1 MFAKQNRPG
10 ACSAL
15 EARLE
20 DYLGGR
26 LDSRES
32 AEVEVHTRTCPRC
45 AAALETARASAPI
58 LAILA
63 AQPEA
68 APSPFFVTR
77 VMAAIRGEQ
86 RESEVW
92 KPVERAA
99 WRLCWVAAAVVL
111 ILAGFMLR
119 MESAGSALPSAQ
131 QSQIQA
137 LVNVPM
143 PQPGSQDD
151 TFLLVASDDNGR

>member
-10 ACSAL
+10 ACSAF

-32 AEVEVHTRTCPRC
+32 AEVEIHTRTCPRC
-45 AAALETARASAPI
+45 AAALETARSAGPFI
-58 LAILA
+58 NVLQAQA
-63 AQPEA
+63 AA

-86 RESEVW
+86 RESEAW
-92 KPVERAA
+92 KPIERAA

-119 MESAGSALPSAQ
+119 FENAGPMLPSAQ

-137 LVNVPM
+137 LVNVPI

>member
-1 MFAKQNRPG
+1 MFEKQKPEG

-20 DYLGGR
+20 DYLGGN
-26 LDSRES
+26 LGPREA
-32 AEVEVHTRTCPRC
+32 AEVEIPPRSCPRC
-45 AAALETARASAPI
+45 AAALETARSAAP
-58 LAILA
+58 LLGALA
-63 AQPEA
+63 ARPA
-68 APSPFFVTR
+68 AVPGPFFVAR
-77 VMAAIRGEQ
+77 VMAGIRGEE
-86 RESEVW
+86 RDIW

-99 WRLCWVAAAVVL
+99 WRLCWGATAAGL
-111 ILAGFMLR
+111 ILAGVMFHLER
-119 MESAGSALPSAQ
+119 SGPVFPSAQ

-151 TFLLVASDDNGR
+151 SYLLVASDDNGR

>member
-1 MFAKQNRPG
+1 MFAKHRSAG

-32 AEVEVHTRTCPRC
+32 AEVEIHARSCPRC
-45 AAALETARASAPI
+45 AAALETARAATPLVAVLSAGPV
-58 LAILA
+58 
-63 AQPEA
+63 A
-68 APSPFFVTR
+68 APNPFFVTR

-86 RESEVW
+86 REGEVW
-92 KPVERAA
+92 KPIERAA

-119 MESAGSALPSAQ
+119 METSPPVLASAQ

>member
-1 MFAKQNRPG
+1 MFAKQDRPG

-32 AEVEVHTRTCPRC
+32 AEVEVHTRSCPRC
-45 AAALETARASAPI
+45 AAALETAKASAPI
-58 LAILA
+58 LAVLSA
-63 AQPEA
+63 RPVAEPN
-68 APSPFFVTR
+68 PFFVTR
-77 VMAAIRGEQ
+77 VMATIRGEQ

-92 KPVERAA
+92 KPIERAA
-99 WRLCWVAAAVVL
+99 WRLCWIAAAVVL

-119 MESAGSALPSAQ
+119 VATTPPVSAQ
-131 QSQIQA
+131 QNQIQA
-137 LVNVPM
+137 LVSVPM

>member
-1 MFAKQNRPG
+1 MFAKQDRPG

-32 AEVEVHTRTCPRC
+32 AEVEVHTRSCPRC
-45 AAALETARASAPI
+45 AAALETARASAPL
-58 LAILA
+58 LAVLSA
-63 AQPEA
+63 RPVP
-68 APSPFFVTR
+68 APNPFFVTR

-99 WRLCWVAAAVVL
+99 WRLCWIAAAVVL
-111 ILAGFMLR
+111 ILTGFMLR
-119 MESAGSALPSAQ
+119 VETAPPVSAQ

-137 LVNVPM
+137 LVSVPM

-151 TFLLVASDDNGR
+151 TYLLVASDDNGR

>member
-1 MFAKQNRPG
+1 MFRRQRLEG
-10 ACSAL
+10 ACTAL

-26 LDSRES
+26 LGSREAS
-32 AEVEVHTRTCPRC
+32 EVEIHTRSCARC
-45 AAALETARASAPI
+45 AAALETARAAAP
-58 LAILA
+58 LVGALA
-63 AQPEA
+63 ARPTA
-68 APSPFFVTR
+68 APSPFFVSR

-86 RESEVW
+86 RERDLW

-99 WRLCWVAAAVVL
+99 WRLCWLAAAAVL
-111 ILAGFMLR
+111 ILAAVMFHFERTGAVL
-119 MESAGSALPSAQ
+119 SGPQ

-151 TFLLVASDDNGR
+151 TYLLVASDDNGR

>member
-1 MFAKQNRPG
+1 MFAKKDRPG
-10 ACSAL
+10 ACTAL

-45 AAALETARASAPI
+45 AHAVEIAKAAGPI
-58 LAILA
+58 LAVLRS
-63 AQPEA
+63 QPEPA
-68 APSPFFVTR
+68 LNPFFVTR
-77 VMAAIRGEQ
+77 VMAGIRGEQ
-86 RESEVW
+86 RESETW
-92 KPVERAA
+92 KPIERAA
-99 WRLCWVAAAVVL
+99 WRLCWIAAAVVL

-119 MESAGSALPSAQ
+119 VATTPPVSAQ

-137 LVNVPM
+137 LVSVPM

-151 TFLLVASDDNGR
+151 SYLLVASDDNGR